1 MNQLNGV
8 LKDFLEMRRALHKS
22 APEASSHAVK
32 DARKKHQTAKTM
44 PTADNETP
52 PEITLARII
61 EEKPKRKEVEAFF
74 QAECDKMTKDKMK

>member
-22 APEASSHAVK
+22 SSEPTHAVK
-32 DARKKHQTAKTM
+32 DARKKHLGTKTM